1 MSKSYYSNTNSSL
14 ENTINGSFQVQEL
27 NIKKGFLCDEMLSFV
42 EEAVNS
48 GISTFYD
55 GKEFLYYKVG
65 EYPKEFQ
72 KGRFEDFLGYSVV
85 KLKKSMNTIV
95 EMSDIPGIIVLNTNY
110 RRFSE
115 ESSKIIDFVLS
126 KEIGNK
132 SPFINEILKPEPFD
146 YKTAG
151 FEQAPKIRVQE
162 LLENEERDYLGVLE
176 EALKRDG
183 ISLNKFKEK
192 ISFYYEEEE
201 LLPSDEVTKNG
212 SKKIPE
218 IKTINYSYSLN
229 PGQENNDEEIQR
241 VKSNARLTVET
252 YLKSLETI
260 EELLKIEGFET
271 LMMDEEVIDKIS
283 ARFGE
288 ALRRAFSFSMISP
301 LF

>member
-1 MSKSYYSNTNSSL
+1 M
-14 ENTINGSFQVQEL
+14 
-27 NIKKGFLCDEMLSFV
+27 
-42 EEAVNS
+42 
-48 GISTFYD
+48 
-55 GKEFLYYKVG
+55 
-65 EYPKEFQ
+65 
-72 KGRFEDFLGYSVV
+72 
-85 KLKKSMNTIV
+85 
-95 EMSDIPGIIVLNTNY
+95 
-110 RRFSE
+110 
-115 ESSKIIDFVLS
+115 IDFFW
-126 KEIGNK
+126 NA
-132 SPFINEILKPEPFD
+132 N

-183 ISLNKFKEK
+183 ISLNKFKERVT
-192 ISFYYEEEE
+192 FYYNEEEII
-201 LLPSDEVTKNG
+201 PSNEVTKNG

-241 VKSNARLTVET
+241 IKSNARLTVET

-260 EELLKIEGFET
+260 EKLLKIEGFET